1 MKLRQP
7 GKDASK
13 ELRLIIPHNF
23 FIELSDIS
31 ITYSYEETYLLYI
44 QVKKKKE

>member
-23 FIELSDIS
+23 FIELSNTLHDIFVP
-31 ITYSYEETYLLYI
+31 TNLLTAYTSA
-44 QVKKKKE
+44 KK